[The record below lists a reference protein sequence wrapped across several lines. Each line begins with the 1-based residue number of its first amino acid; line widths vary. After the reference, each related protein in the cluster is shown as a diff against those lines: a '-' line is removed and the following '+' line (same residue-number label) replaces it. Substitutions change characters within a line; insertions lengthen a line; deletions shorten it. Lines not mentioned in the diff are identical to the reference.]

1 MKNKLID
8 EAGDQQTP
16 RKRRRNRGRR
26 HNLETSLG
34 METVSIPFD
43 KTVLG
48 VLTAEAASRNLALP
62 CMLRD
67 IIHQWL
73 VNLNK

>member
-16 RKRRRNRGRR
+16 RKRRRRGRR
-26 HNLETSLG
+26 HILETSLG
-34 METVSIPFD
+34 METVSISFD

-67 IIHQWL
+67 IVHQWL